1 MLYISEWSLSY
12 GPIILLAYAF
22 AIFLD
27 YTFASCLASARCI
40 NGYAITSALGLP
52 NKVGSSK
59 NLCNRDCSRYSKDN
73 HDAVECIISPCVSH
87 RLKFET
93 SNSELFTPQFGNYKV
108 WYNDSYVRY
117 TDILPV
123 TFAPSESKLLI
134 FEIDNTNE
142 REFSTVKV
150 STVKKTYTLRVVSQ
164 SNISIDRLVT
174 IR

>member
-1 MLYISEWSLSY
+1 MDQLFYWLTHLQFSWITHLQVAWLALAVSMVTLLLQLWDYRTKLAVPKIYLTEIVAGTQKIIMMLSN
-12 GPIILLAYAF
+12 
-22 AIFLD
+22 
-27 YTFASCLASARCI
+27 ASSH
-40 NGYAITSALGLP
+40 P
-52 NKVGSSK
+52 
-59 NLCNRDCSRYSKDN
+59 
-73 HDAVECIISPCVSH
+73 VSVTD
-87 RLKFET
+87 LKFET

-108 WYNDSYVRY
+108 WSNDSYVRY

-134 FEIDNTNE
+134 FEIDNAHE

>member
-1 MLYISEWSLSY
+1 MDQLFYWLTHLRFSWITHLQVAWLALAVSMVTLLLQLWDYRTKLAVPKIYVTEIVAGTQKIIMMLS
-12 GPIILLAYAF
+12 
-22 AIFLD
+22 
-27 YTFASCLASARCI
+27 
-40 NGYAITSALGLP
+40 N
-52 NKVGSSK
+52 VSS
-59 NLCNRDCSRYSKDN
+59 
-73 HDAVECIISPCVSH
+73 HPVSVTD
-87 RLKFET
+87 LKFET
-93 SNSELFTPQFGNYKV
+93 SNSERFTPQFGNYKV
-108 WYNDSYVRY
+108 WSNDSYVRY

-134 FEIDNTNE
+134 FEIDNAHE